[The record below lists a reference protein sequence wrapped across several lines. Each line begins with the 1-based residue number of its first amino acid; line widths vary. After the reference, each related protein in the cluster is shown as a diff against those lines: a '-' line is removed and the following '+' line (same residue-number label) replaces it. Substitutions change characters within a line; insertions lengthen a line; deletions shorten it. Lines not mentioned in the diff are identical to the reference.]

1 MQPNPNQHWQEDD
14 DELERRLEVLPPAG
28 PNNWVRRL
36 KLSLLKHWNPV
47 EIQAPKVDPE
57 LPDLNGVE
65 RSAEVFRF
73 TALHSEHWLSPKG
86 FLREWVRFNAKV
98 FMLLLIPSL
107 LVVPLITF
115 TLGQFLT
122 WTALI
127 VATTSSMILFPLSA
141 LLVVGL
147 ISALVYLAK
156 SFLMMRQRDERRRL
170 HEDRYY

>member
-1 MQPNPNQHWQEDD
+1 MQPNTNPHWHEDGDEQERGF
-14 DELERRLEVLPPAG
+14 EILPPTR
-28 PNNWVRRL
+28 PNNCVRRIRL
-36 KLSLLKHWNPV
+36 YLLQHWNPV
-47 EIQAPKVDPE
+47 EVPPPKVDPDLAE
-57 LPDLNGVE
+57 LNGIE

-73 TALHSEHWLSPKG
+73 TTLHTEHWLSPKG
-86 FLREWVRFNAKV
+86 LLREWARLNAKL
-98 FMLLLIPSL
+98 FLALLIPIL

-122 WTALI
+122 WTSLI

-147 ISALVYLAK
+147 ISGLVYLAK
-156 SFLMMRQRDERRRL
+156 SFLMMRQRDERRRI